1 VLSSAAL
8 SALALSAAEKC
19 MPIAQEAQERH
30 EAEKPTWIELERVVP
45 LQEAARLKSVSIDT
59 LKRRYADK
67 IIDLSPRRRGMK
79 LKHALGL
86 E

>member
-1 VLSSAAL
+1 
-8 SALALSAAEKC
+8 
-19 MPIAQEAQERH
+19 MPIAQEARARPET
-30 EAEKPTWIELERVVP
+30 EKPTWIELERVVS

-59 LKRRYADK
+59 LRRRYADK

-86 E
+86 EYPSPVSATPVRAERHDW